1 MSEWNTAMKKTAI
14 LLAESFDIYRQ
25 GIESILANTNKFEL
39 LESVKSGENL
49 ISHYKNRPNSLC
61 LVASNISDMNI
72 HELMQHLKKSNPE
85 PKVIVLTNSTEISHL
100 NQSLKAGVTGY
111 LTKNVSAAEL
121 LEIIKKVS
129 MGDQAFSKNI
139 AQLMVGK
146 YTDLTTRRQ
155 IQNSKQITNREK
167 EILNLIVE
175 GYTSAEI
182 AEILFIST
190 RTVETHRSN
199 LMSKLELKNTAA
211 LVRYAIEEAGMT

>member
-1 MSEWNTAMKKTAI
+1 MKKQAV
-14 LLAESFDIYRQ
+14 LLAESFDIYRH
-25 GIESILANTNKFEL
+25 GIETILANTNTFEL
-39 LESVKSGENL
+39 LKSVKTGEKF
-49 ISHYKNRPNSLC
+49 ISQYKKYPDSLC
-61 LVASNISDMNI
+61 LVASNLSDMNI
-72 HELMQHLKKSNPE
+72 HELMQQLKKTNPD
-85 PKVIVLTNSTEISHL
+85 PNVIILTNSTEISHL
-100 NQSLKAGVTGY
+100 NQSLKAGVKGY
-111 LTKNVSAAEL
+111 LTKNVPAAEL
-121 LEIIKKVS
+121 IEIIKKVS
-129 MGDQAFSKNI
+129 TGKQAFSKNI

-155 IQNSKQITNREK
+155 IQNSKQITKREK

>member
-1 MSEWNTAMKKTAI
+1 MKKKAV
-14 LLAESFDIYRQ
+14 LLAESFDIYRE
-25 GIESILANTNKFEL
+25 GIESILANTNTFEL
-39 LESVKSGENL
+39 LKSVKSGEKL
-49 ISHYKNRPNSLC
+49 ISHYKSRPDSLC
-61 LVASNISDMNI
+61 LIASNISDMNI

-100 NQSLKAGVTGY
+100 NQSLKAGVNGY

-155 IQNSKQITNREK
+155 VQSNKQITKREK